1 MKEKLRTISLGFILL
16 MLTFNLFADDLN
28 QEETFFINSCEKGNM
43 QSCMTLGQN
52 YAAGTY
58 RGIQEKRNF
67 TQSFKYLLKACDGG
81 ILRSCNFAAHSY
93 FTGLGATQN
102 YIKAKSLYEKS
113 CTDDELS
120 GCNSLAKMYEK
131 GLGVKADYNK
141 ANVIYKK
148 ICLSRYDNSSSN
160 KLNTQSK

>member
-16 MLTFNLFADDLN
+16 VLTSNLFADDPN
-28 QEETFFINSCEKGNM
+28 QEETFFINSCENGNM

-58 RGIQEKRNF
+58 REIQEKRNF
-67 TQSFKYLLKACDGG
+67 TKAFKYLLKACDGG

-148 ICLSRYDNSSSN
+148 ICLSRYDNSSCN

>member
-1 MKEKLRTISLGFILL
+1 MKERLHTMFLGFILL
-16 MLTFNLFADDLN
+16 VLTSNLFADDLN
-28 QEETFFINSCEKGNM
+28 QEETFFIKSCEKGNM

-67 TQSFKYLLKACDGG
+67 TKAFKYLLKACDGG

-93 FTGLGATQN
+93 FTGLGATQD

-120 GCNSLAKMYEK
+120 GCLSLATMYEK
-131 GLGVKADYNK
+131 GLGVKTDHNTANK
-141 ANVIYKK
+141 IYKRM
-148 ICLSRYDNSSSN
+148 CLSGYDDSSCN
-160 KLNTQSK
+160 KLNTKSK